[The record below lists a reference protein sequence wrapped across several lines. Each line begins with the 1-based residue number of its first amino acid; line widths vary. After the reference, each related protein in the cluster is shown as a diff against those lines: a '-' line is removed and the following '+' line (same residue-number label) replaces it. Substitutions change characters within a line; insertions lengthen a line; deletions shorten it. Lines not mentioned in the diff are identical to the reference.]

1 MNAPSSHG
9 TGQWSMPD
17 TRQATHESLWQ
28 EYESGIG
35 QMPLRVM
42 DRLCERGVTIEA
54 FDDLPGPAWISVQR
68 TGKRFEPCLD
78 GSFELIFPAW
88 RDGYLI
94 DLLAWDGKLFAS
106 RTGREFILGFETLFG
121 WCDWLR
127 PLRVFSDPVDW
138 LSTEGA
144 GIVIIDT
151 AAAWRILWRFEH
163 FGAENLR
170 HGLELRK
177 LLTPPARNPDI
188 QVPGKVLAHEHA

>member
-1 MNAPSSHG
+1 MNAPSSPE
-9 TGQWSMPD
+9 TGQRSRHD
-17 TRQATHESLWQ
+17 NRHTTHEALWQ

-42 DRLCERGVTIEA
+42 NRLCERGVTIQA
-54 FDDLPGPAWISVQR
+54 FDDLPGPTWICIQR
-68 TGKRFEPCLD
+68 SGKRFEPCRD

-94 DLLAWDGKLFAS
+94 DLLAWDGKSFAC
-106 RTGREFILGFETLFG
+106 RIGREPILGFETLFG

-138 LSTEGA
+138 LAAEGA
-144 GIVIIDT
+144 GIVIVDT
-151 AAAWRILWRFEH
+151 VAAWRILWNFEH
-163 FGAENLR
+163 FSAENLP
-170 HGLELRK
+170 HGIELRK

-188 QVPGKVLAHEHA
+188 QVPGEVLAHELA